1 MIVKDFIRYDCPVAH
16 PQHTPAE
23 VLAMMN
29 DYKISQIPYVD
40 ENDYLALLDELVV
53 SEMES
58 GEPLQKQ
65 VKNNYLNPYSIEN
78 QHILEVIA
86 LFGHNNIMLLPVVDT
101 GKNYIGVLMAEDV
114 TMALGSLFAFNR
126 EGAVIVLETTPY
138 DYSLSQ
144 IAQIVESSDAKIV
157 QLFVNESNNKECL
170 EVIIRVDQTM
180 VHRMLQTFY
189 RYNYV
194 VKSVFSST
202 ENTEDLKERYSLFMK
217 YLDI

>member
-1 MIVKDFIRYDCPVAH
+1 MIVKDFIRYDCPVAR
-16 PQHTPAE
+16 PQNTPAE
-23 VLAMMN
+23 VLEMMC

-40 ENDYLALLDELVV
+40 ESNYLALLDELVV

-65 VKNNYLNPYSIEN
+65 VKANYLNPYSIED
-78 QHILEVIA
+78 QHLLEVVS

-101 GKNYIGVLMAEDV
+101 QKNYTGVLMAEDV
-114 TMALGSLFAFNR
+114 TMALGSLFSFHR

-157 QLFVNESNNKECL
+157 QLFVNESGNKESL

-189 RYNYV
+189 RYNYT

-202 ENTEDLKERYSLFMK
+202 ENAEDLKERYGLFMK
-217 YLDI
+217 YLDV

>member
-23 VLAMMN
+23 ALEMMN

-40 ENDYLALLDELVV
+40 GNDYLALLDEISVY
-53 SEMES
+53 EMKS
-58 GEPLQKQ
+58 DEPLEKQ
-65 VKNNYLNPYSIEN
+65 VKSNYLTPYSIEN
-78 QHILEVIA
+78 QHILETLS
-86 LFGHNNIMLLPVVDT
+86 LFGHNNIMLLPVVDVN
-101 GKNYIGVLMAEDV
+101 KNYIGVLMAEDI
-114 TMALGSLFAFNR
+114 TRALGKLSSFHR

-144 IAQIVESSDAKIV
+144 IAQIVESSDAKIL
-157 QLFVNESNNKECL
+157 QLFVNESNNTETL
-170 EVIIRVDQTM
+170 EITIRVDQTM

-189 RYNYV
+189 RYNYI

-202 ENTEDLKERYSLFMK
+202 EDEDDLKERYSLFMK
-217 YLDI
+217 FLNV